1 MLQITSEDAATNV
14 FPKQVSHVGV
24 NRADVGG
31 EAKRQTSE
39 LSQGLATIRK
49 AQNQTHRN
57 KGQGETELR
66 HIKNTCGSL
75 CIQQLRQGNGRGGK
89 REKNKVTIEI
99 IWRLPWWSSG

>member
-75 CIQQLRQGNGRGGK
+75 CIQLFRQGRGRGGK

-99 IWRLPWWSSG
+99 IWRLPCWSSG